1 MVKILVTND
10 DGIDA
15 EGLWVLTK
23 ALDDLGEV
31 YIAAPD
37 RQRSAVGLCI
47 TLEHPLRVKQIG
59 ERAFSIDGMPADCV
73 TLAIHQLMDSPPDL
87 IISGINQGQNLGY
100 DIYHSGTVGAAIV
113 GTMFGIQSMAISLSD
128 KKFGDN
134 QDKLWYNTAS
144 EVALKMAKVI
154 LSNGLPQ
161 GTLLNVNVPNLPK
174 SELKGIEVTKHCNAT
189 YSIEVHNRVDPRG
202 KEYYWVG
209 GKFHGEVNSS
219 NTDLDALKRHIVSV
233 TPIRI
238 DLTNYELIDKLVTL
252 INND

>member
-1 MVKILVTND
+1 MKILVTND

-15 EGLWVLTK
+15 EGLWALTRV
-23 ALDDLGEV
+23 LDDLGEV

-47 TLEHPLRVKQIG
+47 TLEHPLRVKQID

-113 GTMFGIQSMAISLSD
+113 GTMFGIQSMAISLAD

-134 QDKLWYNTAS
+134 QEKLWYNTAS
-144 EVALKMAKVI
+144 GVALKLAKLV
-154 LSNGLPQ
+154 LKNKLPK
-161 GTLLNVNVPNLPK
+161 GTLLNVNVPNV
-174 SELKGIEVTKHCNAT
+174 SESDLKGIAVTKHCNAT

-202 KEYYWVG
+202 KKYYWVG
-209 GKFHGEVNSS
+209 GEFQGEDSSS
-219 NTDLDALKRHIVSV
+219 NTDLDALKRKMVSV
-233 TPIRI
+233 TPLCI
-238 DLTNYELIDKLVTL
+238 DLTNYELIDKLATVL
-252 INND
+252 KDW